1 MFTSIFIKNINFA
14 NVKLFIMRN
23 FRLWNISL
31 GWISFV
37 VATTAYILTL
47 EPTVSWWDCG
57 EFISCSYKL
66 QIGHPPGAPLF
77 LMLGRVVSLFA
88 SNPENV
94 AYTINLL
101 SALASSFT
109 ILFLFW
115 SITHLAQK
123 FSGNKDEYTISEQ
136 ILILGSGLVGSLAY
150 AFSDSAWFSAVE
162 AEVYGTS
169 SLFTAIVFWAILK
182 WENEANERQSNRWLI
197 LIAYL
202 MGLSIGVHL
211 LNLLAIPAI
220 VLVYY
225 FKKYTY
231 SFKGMLK
238 ALGFSFLL
246 LAVIMYGIINGLVKI
261 ASWFELFF
269 VNALGLPFNS
279 GVLIYTLL
287 IISSIVFGI
296 WYSHKH
302 GKVVLNTVILC
313 FAVIIIGYSSY
324 TSIVIRSHANPPLDE
339 NNPQNV
345 FALLSYLN
353 REQYGDRPLVLGHN
367 YDAEI
372 ARNSEGYAV
381 IREKQN
387 VYFKNEKSGKYE
399 VVYRKPELQFKDSP
413 SLLPRMYSREP
424 DHISEYQR
432 WGMIKDGQAP
442 GVMNNIIYFFNYQ
455 VGHMYLRYFLW
466 NFAGKQ
472 SDEQSYGS
480 LVNGNWISGIKFI
493 DEFRLG
499 NLDALPDK
507 YKENPARNQY
517 YFLPLILGILGLLFH
532 IAAHRKDFSVV
543 GLLFFMTGIAIVLY
557 LNQTPMQPR
566 ERDYAYAGS
575 FYAFSIWIGLGVFGL
590 YDSLKKAW
598 KNKYTA
604 LVLVL
609 MCLLFVPGIMAAEN
623 WNDHDRSGRY
633 TARDIARNYL
643 DSCEKN
649 AILFTNGDNDTFP
662 LWYVQEV
669 EGYRT
674 DVRVVN
680 LMLFNTE
687 WYIDQMKMKAYES
700 ESLPITF
707 PYEKYADGTNGS
719 VYVKT
724 DTRSIN
730 VTTLIEG
737 ISSNHQLFK
746 ERTIR
751 NDLVD
756 ILPTANLLLNVD
768 TVKVINNGTV
778 KPANS
783 NLIEEQISWT
793 LRDIPISKANLIQLD
808 ILAKNNWDRP
818 IYFVAGGND
827 GTLALE
833 DYFQMDGLAYRLV
846 PIKTKSPDHYY
857 ELGRI
862 DTDILYNNL
871 MNKFKWGR
879 MEADDVYMDYYNVRT
894 MSVIKFRKTFVRLAE
909 ALLKEGKK
917 EKAVEVLDL
926 CMKLSPNN
934 KIPYDHFISGITY
947 NNRQNQA
954 PIHFSGVIEA
964 YYKCGEFE
972 KANNLILEFAGI
984 LEQDLLY
991 YHSLKD
997 RFKSRF
1003 ENEAY
1008 QSQSMYNELVYLA
1021 DVYRQEEVLNK
1032 LK

>member
-1 MFTSIFIKNINFA
+1 
-14 NVKLFIMRN
+14 MRN
-23 FRLWNISL
+23 FRIWNLSL
-31 GWISFV
+31 GWLSFAI
-37 VATTAYILTL
+37 ATIVYILTL

-57 EFISCSYKL
+57 EFIACSYKL

-77 LMLGRVVSLFA
+77 LMMGRVASLFA
-88 SNPENV
+88 SNTENV
-94 AYTINLL
+94 AFMVNLF
-101 SALASSFT
+101 SGLASSFT

-123 FSGNKDEYTISEQ
+123 FAGNKESYSLSDS

-162 AEVYGTS
+162 GEVYGTS
-169 SLFTAIVFWAILK
+169 SLFTAVVFWAILK
-182 WENEANERQSNRWLI
+182 WENVADEPHANRWLI

-225 FKKYTY
+225 FKKYKY
-231 SFKGMLK
+231 SLQGMLK
-238 ALGFSFLL
+238 ALGLSVIILG
-246 LAVIMYGIINGLVKI
+246 VIMYGIINGLVKI
-261 ASWFELFF
+261 ASWFELLF
-269 VNALGLPFNS
+269 VNGFGMPFNT
-279 GVLIYTLL
+279 GVLIYAIL
-287 IISSIVFGI
+287 IIGLVGFGI
-296 WYSHKH
+296 WYTQKH
-302 GKVVLNTVILC
+302 GKIVLNTAILC

-324 TSIVIRSHANPPLDE
+324 AMIVIRSHANPPMDE

-345 FALLSYLN
+345 FSLLSYLN
-353 REQYGDRPLVLGHN
+353 REQYGDRPLIFGHN

-372 ARNSEGYAV
+372 ARNSDGYAV
-381 IREKQN
+381 IKEKQK
-387 VYFKNEKSGKYE
+387 VYQKDEKKGKYI
-399 VVYRKPELQFKDSP
+399 VAYRKPELTYSDNAAF
-413 SLLPRMYSREP
+413 LPRMYSREP
-424 DHISEYQR
+424 DHVSEYKR
-432 WGMIKDGQAP
+432 WGMVNENQSP
-442 GVMNNIIYFFNYQ
+442 GFFNNIIFFFNYQ

-472 SDEQSYGS
+472 NDEQSYGS

-499 NLDALPDK
+499 DQDALPDK
-507 YKENPARNQY
+507 YKENPARNTY

-532 IAAHRKDFSVV
+532 ISAHRKDFAIV
-543 GLLFFMTGIAIVLY
+543 GLLFFMTGLAIVLY

-590 YDSLKKAW
+590 FDTLKNKW
-598 KNKYTA
+598 KNQYTA
-604 LVLVL
+604 ILVVALSFI
-609 MCLLFVPGIMAAEN
+609 FVPGLMAAEN
-623 WNDHDRSGRY
+623 WRDHNRSGRY
-633 TARDIARNYL
+633 TARDIARDYL

-687 WYIDQMKMKAYES
+687 WHIDQMKMKAYDS
-700 ESLPITF
+700 DALPITF
-707 PYEKYADGTNGS
+707 PYQKYADGTNGS

-724 DTRSIN
+724 DTRKIN
-730 VTTLIEG
+730 VKTLIEG
-737 ISSNHQLFK
+737 IKSEHQLFR

-756 ILPTANLLLNVD
+756 VLPTANLILDVD
-768 TVKVINNGTV
+768 SAKLIENKTV
-778 KPANS
+778 KPQNA
-783 NLIEEQISWT
+783 NLIEKQVSWT

-808 ILAKNNWDRP
+808 ILANNNWNRP
-818 IYFVAGGND
+818 VYFVAGGND
-827 GTLALE
+827 GTLGLE

-846 PIKTKSPDHYY
+846 PIKTKSPDFYY

-862 DTDILYNNL
+862 DTDILYENL
-871 MNKFKWGR
+871 MKKFKWGR
-879 MEADDVYMDYYNVRT
+879 MNEPDVYMDYYNVRT
-894 MSVIKFRKTFVRLAE
+894 MGVIKFRKTFVRLAE
-909 ALLKEGKK
+909 ALALEGKK
-917 EKAVEVLDL
+917 EKAVEVLDR
-926 CMKLSPNN
+926 CMELAPNDKL
-934 KIPYDHFISGITY
+934 PYDHFISGITY
-947 NNRQNQA
+947 NDRQNKA
-954 PIHFSGVIEA
+954 PRHYSGVIEA
-964 YYKCGEFE
+964 YYKCGDFE
-972 KANNLILEFAGI
+972 KANKIILEFAEI
-984 LEQDLLY
+984 LQQDLQY
-991 YHSLKD
+991 YQSLD
-997 RFKSRF
+997 ERFKSRF

-1021 DVYRQEEVLNK
+1021 DVYRQEEVLRQIK
-1032 LK
+1032 